1 MRLLRNGI
9 GALLLVPLLAAPG
22 TAQAQSALLEDA
34 VGLSGL
40 AMFLESGAVGMVL
53 AVVQGEDEIVVGFG
67 ETARGSGQQPDGKS
81 LLRLGSNSKVF
92 AGELLGGLAA
102 EGRLS
107 LTDPLQRFAPE
118 GIQVPE
124 FEGRAITLLDL
135 ATHSAALPR
144 ELPEDPPPNSP
155 PYAWPT
161 AADRFAWLADYTL
174 PWAPGS
180 IASYSNVGFDLLSAA
195 LATAAGKSYSDL
207 LRERITGPLGMSDT
221 VLEPSEEQCGRL
233 MTGYG
238 IPGAAAEP
246 CVGTANIAGS
256 GGLYSTADDMVLWL
270 RHNLARRD
278 PTAWPT
284 LALAHAPYLEREALD
299 AVIGFD
305 EAGTMDGIALAWLV
319 QLAADHR
326 PMILQKSGGLA
337 GFMSFT
343 VFAPSRGVGVFI
355 AVNKIDFGM
364 FAGLTEGADDLI
376 ASLAPH

>member
-1 MRLLRNGI
+1 MRFVRNGV
-9 GALLLVPLLAAPG
+9 GTLLLVPLLTAPG

-34 VGLSGL
+34 VGLAGL
-40 AMFLESGAVGMVL
+40 AMFLDSGAVGMVL
-53 AVVQGEDEIVVGFG
+53 AVVQGQDHIVVGYG
-67 ETARGSGQQPDGKS
+67 ETAEGSGQEPDGKS
-81 LLRLGSNSKVF
+81 LLRLGSGTKVF
-92 AGELLGGLAA
+92 AGALLGGLAA
-102 EGRLS
+102 EGQLS

-124 FEGRAITLLDL
+124 FDGRTITLLDL

-144 ELPEDPPPNSP
+144 ELPLDPPPNSP
-155 PYAWPT
+155 PFAWPT
-161 AADRFAWLADYTL
+161 AADRFAWLADSTL

-180 IASYSNVGFDLLSAA
+180 VASYSNTGFDLLSAA
-195 LATAAGKSYSDL
+195 LATATGKSYPDL
-207 LRERITGPLGMSDT
+207 LRERIIAPLGMSDT

-238 IPGAAAEP
+238 IPGAGAEP
-246 CVGTANIAGS
+246 CVDTANIGGS
-256 GGLYSTADDMVLWL
+256 GGLYTTADDMVLWL
-270 RHNLARRD
+270 RHNLARTD
-278 PTAWPT
+278 PAAWPA
-284 LALAHAPYLEREALD
+284 LALAHAPYLERETLD

-319 QLAADHR
+319 QAAADHR

-337 GFMSFT
+337 GFMSFM
-343 VFAPSRGVGVFI
+343 VVAPSRGVGVFI